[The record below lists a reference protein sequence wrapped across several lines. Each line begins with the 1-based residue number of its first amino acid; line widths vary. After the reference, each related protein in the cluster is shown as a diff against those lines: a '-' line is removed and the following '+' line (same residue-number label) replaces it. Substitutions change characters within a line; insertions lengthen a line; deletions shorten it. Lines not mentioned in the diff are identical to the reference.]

1 MANYGLFI
9 GFGPPVR
16 GREAKSLDVFNEA
29 MQYYAGLEQAGTIE
43 NWEVV
48 LLEPHGGDLNGF
60 FLLRG
65 ETEKLNELRGDQ
77 EFRRLLARGS
87 LIVDDLGAVGAI
99 LGDSLPEEIGIFQ
112 EAIAELT

>member
-29 MQYYAGLEQAGTIE
+29 MQYYAGLQQAGTIE
-43 NWEVV
+43 SWEVV

-65 ETEKLNELRGDQ
+65 ETEKVNRLRGDR
-77 EFRRLLARGS
+77 EFQRLVARGS
-87 LIVDDLGAVGAI
+87 LIVEHLGVVGAN
-99 LGDSLPEEIGIFQ
+99 LGDSLPEQIGVFQ
-112 EAIAELT
+112 EAVAELV